1 VRDGEEEEE
10 KEICGFS
17 RIGDTIGR
25 YWGNYMSLTTIHYRR
40 CST

>member
-1 VRDGEEEEE
+1 ME
-10 KEICGFS
+10 KRRKRRRYAALLKDKGQNK
-17 RIGDTIGR
+17 DW